1 MPLETNNLNPI
12 PVLNTPRESLV
23 GGRPTGIAKRQYNC
37 HECDYQGHR
46 SKALFKHSIESGHK
60 KIDSLTENCY
70 TCKQECDNF
79 IDLMKHRKSAHY
91 NIISE
96 CHGFKAGSCRFGDK
110 CYYRHTSTQSVS
122 GSVNNVASSS
132 DSFHQGLQELPPDLK
147 ELTQGFQNLMSKFL
161 SSRDRQRNRL
171 QGH

>member
-1 MPLETNNLNPI
+1 M
-12 PVLNTPRESLV
+12 

-122 GSVNNVASSS
+122 GSVNNVAGSS

-161 SSRDRQRNRL
+161 SSRDGQRNRL